1 MKLRWF
7 LATGA
12 ALSLA
17 LLTIPAVGWFAFN
30 AGPNMETESVKAE
43 PAELAVCDQD
53 AQPANLDFTLKDMNG
68 EDVSLLSHEGK
79 VILLNF
85 WATWCGPCKIEIPGF
100 VELQD
105 EYRDQGLVV
114 LGVSIDD
121 PVSKIKPFAEE
132 YKVNYPMLVG
142 LGRGGFSGSLW
153 ANLGPPN
160 ERLHLAR
167 RAGVQESSGLCHEGT
182 VRGGHQRALVR
193 LPPAGLTW
201 VSLLTSRSAS

>member
-12 ALSLA
+12 ALALA
-17 LLTIPAVGWFAFN
+17 LLTISASGWLAFVTR
-30 AGPNMETESVKAE
+30 PNVEAEPVKAE
-43 PAELAVCDQD
+43 LAGLAVCDQD

-68 EDVSLLSHEGK
+68 EDVSLVSHEGK

-105 EYRDQGLVV
+105 KYRDQGLVV

-121 PVSKIKPFAEE
+121 PASKIKPFAEE
-132 YKVNYPMLVG
+132 YNVNYPLLVG
-142 LGRGGFSGSLW
+142 LGREDFQEAYGPIWGLPTSVFISRDGLVCRSHLGF
-153 ANLGPPN
+153 ATKEQFEEDINK
-160 ERLHLAR
+160 
-167 RAGVQESSGLCHEGT
+167 
-182 VRGGHQRALVR
+182 
-193 LPPAGLTW
+193 
-201 VSLLTSRSAS
+201 LL

>member
-17 LLTIPAVGWFAFN
+17 LLTIPAVGWFAFDS
-30 AGPNMETESVKAE
+30 GPNVEAEPVKAE
-43 PAELAVCDQD
+43 LADLAVCDQD
-53 AQPANLDFTLKDMNG
+53 AKPANLDFTLKDMNG
-68 EDVSLLSHEGK
+68 EDVSLVSYQGK

-85 WATWCGPCKIEIPGF
+85 WATWCGPCKIEIPAF

-105 EYRDQGLVV
+105 KYRDQGLVV

-132 YKVNYPMLVG
+132 YNVNYPLLVG
-142 LGRGGFSGSLW
+142 LGREDLQQ
-153 ANLGPPN
+153 AYGPIWGIPTSVFIS
-160 ERLHLAR
+160 RHGLACR
-167 RAGVQESSGLCHEGT
+167 RHMGLVTKEQ
-182 VRGGHQRALVR
+182 VEEEINAL
-193 LPPAGLTW
+193 L
-201 VSLLTSRSAS
+201 

>member
-1 MKLRWF
+1 MKFRWF

-17 LLTIPAVGWFAFN
+17 LLTIPAVGWVAFDT
-30 AGPNMETESVKAE
+30 GPSVEAE
-43 PAELAVCDQD
+43 PVRAELADLAVCDQD
-53 AQPANLDFTLKDMNG
+53 AKPANLDFTLKDMNG
-68 EDVSLLSHEGK
+68 EDVSLASYQGK

-105 EYRDQGLVV
+105 KYRDQGLVV

-132 YKVNYPMLVG
+132 YNVNYPLLVG
-142 LGRGGFSGSLW
+142 LGREDFQE
-153 ANLGPPN
+153 AYGPIWGIPMSVFVS
-160 ERLHLAR
+160 RHGLVCRRHVGLATKE
-167 RAGVQESSGLCHEGT
+167 QFEEDIK
-182 VRGGHQRALVR
+182 AL
-193 LPPAGLTW
+193 L
-201 VSLLTSRSAS
+201 

>member
-17 LLTIPAVGWFAFN
+17 LLTIPAVGWFALD
-30 AGPNMETESVKAE
+30 AGPNVEAEAVKAE

-53 AQPANLDFTLKDMNG
+53 AEPANLDFTLKDMNG
-68 EDVSLLSHEGK
+68 EDVSLMSYQGK

-105 EYRDQGLVV
+105 KYRDQGLVV

-132 YKVNYPMLVG
+132 YNVNYPMLVG
-142 LGRGGFSGSLW
+142 LGREDFQEAYGPIWGLPTSVFISRHGLACRSHLGF
-153 ANLGPPN
+153 ATKEQFEEDIN
-160 ERLHLAR
+160 
-167 RAGVQESSGLCHEGT
+167 
-182 VRGGHQRALVR
+182 AL
-193 LPPAGLTW
+193 L
-201 VSLLTSRSAS
+201 